1 MRGVLRK
8 WTSRDKYFKYRLS
21 LFLECFGEIGRKLVK
36 SRYPINSLKVIAFLP
51 ILAQVRKQLAPRQ
64 RIITPPETA
73 NQWDNG
79 TSWRHWRW
87 IKISRVKQPI
97 ANSFSF
103 FSVTAVSLLVE
114 YATFGFA
121 TCSLP
126 TYMPNSLLTL
136 SYHSIYFHDL
146 LELTSCFKEVFLT

>member
-36 SRYPINSLKVIAFLP
+36 SRYPINSFKVIAFLP

-64 RIITPPETA
+64 RIITPPEIA

-79 TSWRHWRW
+79 TSWRH
-87 IKISRVKQPI
+87 
-97 ANSFSF
+97 
-103 FSVTAVSLLVE
+103 
-114 YATFGFA
+114 
-121 TCSLP
+121 
-126 TYMPNSLLTL
+126 
-136 SYHSIYFHDL
+136 
-146 LELTSCFKEVFLT
+146 

>member
-36 SRYPINSLKVIAFLP
+36 SRYPINSLKVITFLP

-103 FSVTAVSLLVE
+103 FSVTA
-114 YATFGFA
+114 GFA
-121 TCSLP
+121 TCRVRYVRVRHMFATDLHAEFAAYFILP
-126 TYMPNSLLTL
+126 FYLLPRSFRTNIL
-136 SYHSIYFHDL
+136 F
-146 LELTSCFKEVFLT
+146 